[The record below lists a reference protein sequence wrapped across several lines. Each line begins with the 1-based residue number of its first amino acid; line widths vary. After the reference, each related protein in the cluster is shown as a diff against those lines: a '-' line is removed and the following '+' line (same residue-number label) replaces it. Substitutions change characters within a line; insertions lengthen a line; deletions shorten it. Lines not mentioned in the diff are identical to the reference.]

1 MVPNNSTLFMLDLS
15 CPSICVGERSFVN
28 RLERAILLN
37 DFNINMYMKRHMV
50 ICLFISMK

>member
-1 MVPNNSTLFMLDLS
+1 MVPNSSTLFMLDLS

-37 DFNINMYMKRHMV
+37 DFNINMDMKSHMV
-50 ICLFISMK
+50 ICLFISM